1 MSTRDGDIDEWFRRW
16 WTPWWPPWWGAGSS
30 RRATAGGDIFREF
43 EGMRQGMTRM
53 FEETVRDIDKVPKD
67 LIREYDTPNGE
78 RVREVGPLVY
88 GYSMTVGP
96 DGKPKVKEFGNVR
109 SLGGRVGGGGMT
121 PPALTAEREPL
132 ADVITTDKDIK
143 VTVEMPGISKQDIK
157 INVQD
162 GSVEISTIGTASK
175 KYRRSLE
182 LPQDADLDTAK
193 STYTNG
199 ILEISFKKK
208 DKTKGKELKIE

>member
-1 MSTRDGDIDEWFRRW
+1 MSSKDRDVDEWFRRW
-16 WTPWWPPWWGAGSS
+16 WTPWWPPWWGAGS
-30 RRATAGGDIFREF
+30 RGGGEDIFREF
-43 EGMRQGMTRM
+43 EEMRQDMTRM

-67 LIREYDTPNGE
+67 LIREYETPTGG

-88 GYSMTVGP
+88 GYSVTVGP

-109 SLGGRVGGGGMT
+109 SLGGGGIT
-121 PPALTAEREPL
+121 PPVLTAEREPL

-162 GSVEISTIGTASK
+162 SSVEISTTETSSK
-175 KYRRSLE
+175 KYRRSIE
-182 LPQDADLDTAK
+182 LPSDADLETAK

-199 ILEISFKKK
+199 ILEIIFKKK
-208 DKTKGKELKIE
+208 GKTKGKELKIE